1 MKKIIALS
9 SIVAA
14 AALLASC
21 ATPFAVGTLYTGT
34 TTGLSATGGAGT
46 KTGQACTT
54 SILSVVATGDGS
66 IAAAKADGRITNVT
80 SVDYSANNILGIYG
94 QYCTIVKGN

>member
-9 SIVAA
+9 SIVVAS
-14 AALLASC
+14 ALLASC
-21 ATPFAVGTLYTGT
+21 AGQFANGAIYTGT
-34 TTGLSATGGAGT
+34 TTGLNGTGANGS

-54 SILSVVATGDGS
+54 SILGMVATGDAS
-66 IAAAKADGRITNVT
+66 IAAAKADGRINSIT